1 MAFSAWFFHI
11 SVAIADGGR
20 RYSGAASLDALHMAR
35 FVKISP
41 TTVQENHPHDVTI
54 AKMVK
59 ALSRP
64 RWLNCCRQGACGSP
78 SKNSTL
84 I

>member
-1 MAFSAWFFHI
+1 MSFYVWMMSVDYSDIERNNMAFSAWFFHI
-11 SVAIADGGR
+11 SVAIAAGGR

-54 AKMVK
+54 AKI
-59 ALSRP
+59 AP
-64 RWLNCCRQGACGSP
+64 NY
-78 SKNSTL
+78 
-84 I
+84 